1 MQSATALKGRH
12 ILMRIHHHH
21 RRIEREKL
29 VRWNTKL
36 LNVWRMQLG
45 GYKNA
50 IGFVLLCCAL
60 HPFRLT
66 GVKISRKKAKVFNAL
81 ASDMTA
87 PSTYWNKI
95 SPLWYANGT
104 NDRHHPFLVHSLSHQ
119 TDRNVSF
126 RARRSI
132 EIAMHKHTHQL
143 RSRFY
148 AIIKL
153 PRNLLDPLDFNGT
166 VKWSEMPNVRSFQ
179 HYFLSFEWA
188 FYVWNRCNSS
198 DRIWLPFYFSN
209 CISLTL

>member
-1 MQSATALKGRH
+1 
-12 ILMRIHHHH
+12 
-21 RRIEREKL
+21 
-29 VRWNTKL
+29 
-36 LNVWRMQLG
+36 MQLG

-66 GVKISRKKAKVFNAL
+66 GVKISRKKAKVFNTL
-81 ASDMTA
+81 ASDMTT

-132 EIAMHKHTHQL
+132 EIAMHKHTHQSMQFTFL
-143 RSRFY
+143 CNYKVASKFTRSTWFQWHCKMKWNAKRSLVSALFSF
-148 AIIKL
+148 IWVSISC
-153 PRNLLDPLDFNGT
+153 
-166 VKWSEMPNVRSFQ
+166 VK
-179 HYFLSFEWA
+179 
-188 FYVWNRCNSS
+188 
-198 DRIWLPFYFSN
+198 
-209 CISLTL
+209 SL